1 MRKVIRLTESDLVRI
16 VKRVIKEQTSGS
28 KNVDCLLKSKF
39 TRETIGGPMT
49 RQIVYQKNVNGVL
62 YQIGVTG
69 NDMLDGKLTIVRD
82 NRSDVCSSWSCDS
95 NSDLGINFKG
105 CVVKPRGYM

>member
-1 MRKVIRLTESDLVRI
+1 MRKVVRLTESDLVRI

-28 KNVDCLLKSKF
+28 KNVDCLLKSGF

-69 NDMLDGKLTIVRD
+69 NDILDKLTIVRS
-82 NRSDVCSSWSCDS
+82 NSSDICSSWACDDSS
-95 NSDLGINFKG
+95 NLGIKFEG
-105 CVVKPRGYM
+105 CIVKPKGYM

>member
-1 MRKVIRLTESDLVRI
+1 MRKVVRLTESDLVRI

-28 KNVDCLLKSKF
+28 KNVDCLLKSGF

-69 NDMLDGKLTIVRD
+69 NDILDKLTIVRS
-82 NRSDVCSSWSCDS
+82 NRSDICSSWACDDSS
-95 NSDLGINFKG
+95 NLGIKFEG
-105 CVVKPRGYM
+105 CIVKPKRYM

>member
-1 MRKVIRLTESDLVRI
+1 MRKVVRLTESDLVRI

-28 KNVDCLLKSKF
+28 KNVDCLLKSGF

-69 NDMLDGKLTIVRD
+69 NDTLDNKVTIVRS
-82 NRSDVCSSWSCDS
+82 NRSDICSSWACDDSS
-95 NSDLGINFKG
+95 NLGIKFEG
-105 CVVKPRGYM
+105 CIVKPKGYM